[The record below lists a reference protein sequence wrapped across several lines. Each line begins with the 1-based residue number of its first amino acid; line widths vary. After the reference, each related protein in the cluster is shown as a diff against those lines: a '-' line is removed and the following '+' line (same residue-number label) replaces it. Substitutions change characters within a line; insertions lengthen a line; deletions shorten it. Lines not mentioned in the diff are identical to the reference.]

1 MAIDVTLYHAQ
12 GLTGG
17 GDNLDGYSGAVLEE
31 GDFCFTFDSD
41 IFYCHVFD
49 ADGTDAEASPT
60 VIRPD
65 DYATAGVW
73 KLLGSPYGDLQTQP
87 EIVAGLPVTGGITGG
102 NMSKTAANTVTISA
116 TSCLDSGLTTKL
128 YTSAD
133 ATVTIPSAANT
144 IYHIF
149 LVKLVSGG
157 TFEFRAYTTEA
168 GVASDA
174 QVDKYRWI
182 GFVRT
187 NGSSNV
193 CQFCHNGNVI
203 RWTKGSENIVSASV
217 TTSYGAVT
225 HSSYIP
231 EDRVVEIRYGARHA
245 SVDAIVHASDDGT
258 NGSGVAAVADGGA
271 GDTSAYSFSFIY
283 QAPRWPYLAARQF
296 KSSNT
301 ATSLLIHEV
310 VIRR

>member
-1 MAIDVTLYHAQ
+1 MGIGIWHKF

-17 GDNLDGYSGAVLEE
+17 GATALDGIAIAELANNDVCHVHASG
-31 GDFCFTFDSD
+31 T
-41 IFYCHVFD
+41 YYYYVFD
-49 ADGTDAEASPT
+49 ADATDAESSPT
-60 VIRPD
+60 LIRPD
-65 DYATAGVW
+65 DYSTAGVW
-73 KLLGSPYGDLQTQP
+73 KLGNSPYGNLQVQP
-87 EIVAGLPVTGGITGG
+87 EIVSGLPIEGGITGG
-102 NMSKTAANTVTISA
+102 TMSKTAANTVTVTP

-128 YTSAD
+128 YTAAN

-193 CQFCHNGNVI
+193 CQFTMNGNVI
-203 RWTKGSENIVSASV
+203 RWTKASENIVSAAV

-225 HSSYIP
+225 HSSFIP
-231 EDRVVEIRYGARHA
+231 ESRVAEIRYGARHA
-245 SVDAIVHASDDGT
+245 SAQSTVYASDDAGT
-258 NGSGVAAVADGGA
+258 NVSGEVAVASIGGS
-271 GDTSAYSFSFIY
+271 DTATGSWSGPYMG
-283 QAPRWPYLAARQF
+283 QRWPYYASRQF
-296 KSSNT
+296 KATNSS
-301 ATSLLIHEV
+301 TSLLIHEV
-310 VIRR
+310 VVKR